1 MRSCLLSA
9 IGGVLVSAAVLSG
22 AQNLSANDA
31 LRLHTMLRDVSDAVK
46 KNYYDST
53 YHGLNWDAR
62 FREYDEKLKSAP
74 SLNAGLTMI
83 AAFLDGLKDS
93 HTYFSPPPRPY
104 RLDYGYRLAP
114 IGDQILVTRVRPGTD
129 AEKKVRPGDRV
140 LALDG
145 GPVTRENFATMEYVL
160 NMLSPRQTTRL
171 SLRDPASADR
181 EVVVETKVVP
191 GRQVRNLT
199 GAGADMEAGDLIREQ
214 EVDERQYRQKYAEIG
229 DVMIWKMPVFL
240 LENSEI
246 DRLFSIARKHSTLI
260 LDLRENPG
268 GLVDAARRMIANLF
282 DHDVKV
288 FDRLTRRGRS
298 TVVAK
303 SRGGGAY
310 GGKLIVL
317 VDSGSASS
325 AEILARVVEIEKRG
339 TVIGDRSAGAVMET
353 QILPFAMGGEMAIFY
368 AVAVTD
374 ADLIMADG
382 KSLEGTGVRPDELML
397 PSALDLAAGRDPAL
411 ARAAQLAGLSLDAA
425 AAGRL
430 FPFEWRP
437 F

>member
-1 MRSCLLSA
+1 MTRRVLC
-9 IGGVLVSAAVLSG
+9 GGVILLATGVLTSA
-22 AQNLSANDA
+22 QTLSANDA
-31 LRLHTMLRDVSDAVK
+31 LRLHTMLRDASDAVK

-62 FREYDEKLKSAP
+62 FREYDEKLKAAP

-129 AEKKVRPGDRV
+129 AEKKVRAGDRV
-140 LALDG
+140 LAIDG
-145 GPVTRENFATMEYVL
+145 GPVTRENFPTMEYVL
-160 NMLSPRQTTRL
+160 DTLSPRQTTKL
-171 SLRDPASADR
+171 SLRDPNAVDR
-181 EVVVETKVVP
+181 EVVVDTKVVP

-199 GAGADMEAGDLIREQ
+199 GAGADMELNDIIKQQ
-214 EVDERQYRQKYAEIG
+214 ELDERQYRQKIAEIG

-240 LENSEI
+240 LENGEI
-246 DRLFSIARKHSTLI
+246 DKLFAIARKHATLI

-268 GLVDAARRMIANLF
+268 GLVNAALRMMANVF

-288 FDRLTRRGRS
+288 CDRLTRRGRS
-298 TVVAK
+298 TLVAK
-303 SRGGGAY
+303 SRGTSGYSGR
-310 GGKLIVL
+310 LIVL
-317 VDSGSASS
+317 VDSRSASS
-325 AEILARVVEIEKRG
+325 AEILARVVQLEKRG

-353 QILPFAMGGEMAIFY
+353 QFFPFAQGGEMAIFY

-374 ADLIMADG
+374 ADLVMTDG
-382 KSLEGTGVRPDELML
+382 KSLEGSGVRPDEVVL

-411 ARAAQLAGLSLDAA
+411 AHAAQLAGLSLDPV
-425 AAGRL
+425 AAGKL

>member
-1 MRSCLLSA
+1 
-9 IGGVLVSAAVLSG
+9 
-22 AQNLSANDA
+22 
-31 LRLHTMLRDVSDAVK
+31 MLRDASEAVK

-62 FREYDEKLKSAP
+62 FREYDDRLKSAS

-93 HTYFSPPPRPY
+93 HTYFSPPARPY

-114 IGDQILVTRVRPGTD
+114 IGDEILVTRVRPGTD
-129 AEKKVRPGDRV
+129 AEKKVKPGDR
-140 LALDG
+140 LMALDG

-160 NMLSPRQTTRL
+160 NTLSPRQTTKL
-171 SLRDPASADR
+171 ALRDPSAADR

-191 GRQVRNLT
+191 GRQVRDLT
-199 GAGADMEAGDLIREQ
+199 GAGADMEINDLIQQQ
-214 EVDERQYRQKYAEIG
+214 ERDERQYRQKFAEIG

-240 LENSEI
+240 LEDSEI
-246 DRLFSIARKHSTLI
+246 DKLFTIARRHSTLI

-268 GLVDAARRMIANLF
+268 GLIAAAKRMIANLF

-288 FDRLTRRGRS
+288 FDRMTRHGRA
-298 TVVAK
+298 TVVVK
-303 SRGGGAY
+303 SRGSSAY
-310 GGKLIVL
+310 SGKLVVL
-317 VDSGSASS
+317 IDSGSASS
-325 AEILARVVEIEKRG
+325 AEILARVVQLEKRG

-353 QILPFAMGGEMAIFY
+353 QILQFAQGGATAIIY
-368 AVAVTD
+368 SVAVTD
-374 ADLIMADG
+374 ADLMMTDG
-382 KSLEGTGVRPDELML
+382 KSLEGVGVRPDELTL
-397 PSALDLAAGRDPAL
+397 PSALDLAAGRDPIL
-411 ARAAQLAGLSLDAA
+411 AHAARMAGLQLDAA
-425 AAGRL
+425 AAGKL